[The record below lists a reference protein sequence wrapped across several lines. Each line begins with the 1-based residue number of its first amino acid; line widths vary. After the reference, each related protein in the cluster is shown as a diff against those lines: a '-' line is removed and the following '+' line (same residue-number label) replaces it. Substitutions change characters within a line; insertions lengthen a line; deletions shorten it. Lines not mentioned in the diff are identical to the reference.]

1 MADFR
6 PVEPTR
12 PTSVPSEQS
21 PDLLAALGRQWL
33 TILIAALI
41 GALLGWGYAAAK
53 QTTYEARS
61 TLLLIPVGNES
72 DPGGGRNRS
81 LDVDTWATVARS
93 TNLLQ
98 DVATQLGRELPDVRG
113 RTTATAAPT
122 GDVLVLT
129 FEARDRDAAID
140 GATVYSDLFLANRRN
155 QVNADTVKRETELNA
170 LAEDTRAQIADLTA
184 QIEELA
190 EETNDGA
197 ADARIAILS
206 TSLQLAVED
215 LADINTELAT
225 MDTDIEAG
233 RILVQPST
241 NVQRTGVSTRLA
253 TLAGLLVG
261 ALIGLIVALLRDRYD
276 DRYGSAVGAENLGIK
291 EIARIPYAPEGTR
304 RERDGMH
311 AYSRLITLLTFANR
325 GEPDAGRSV
334 LLLPV
339 DSRTLPRDSARRVA
353 ATLESS
359 GTATGMVIGVWSEHT
374 NLEAGPAYWDA
385 TVAGVQSLT
394 EASDLALVPVLALDR
409 AATGLGLAALADDTL
424 LLVSESTP
432 MQAVLTAIEDL
443 RTVDVNDPQVVVITG
458 APSSS
463 ARRGGA
469 TRQPASEH
477 ATQPQLS

>member
-6 PVEPTR
+6 SVDPSR
-12 PTSVPSEQS
+12 PTTPSEQN

-33 TILIAALI
+33 TILLAALI

-53 QTTYEARS
+53 QTTYESRS

-98 DVATQLGRELPDVRG
+98 DVATQLGRELADVRG
-113 RTTATAAPT
+113 RTTAAAAPT

-129 FEARDRDAAID
+129 FNARNRDAAIE
-140 GATVYSDLFLANRRN
+140 GATVYSDLFLQARRN
-155 QVNADTVKRETELNA
+155 QVNADTVKREQELNA

-184 QIEELA
+184 QIEE
-190 EETNDGA
+190 EEDKGDDA
-197 ADARIAILS
+197 SDARIGILS

-225 MDTDIEAG
+225 TDTDVEAG
-233 RILVQPST
+233 RILVQPAT

-253 TLAGLLVG
+253 TIAGLLVG

-353 ATLESS
+353 ATLEAS
-359 GTATGMVIGVWSEHT
+359 GKATGMVIGVWSEHT

-443 RTVDVNDPQVVVITG
+443 RTVDVIDPQVVVVTG
-458 APSSS
+458 APSSPG
-463 ARRGGA
+463 RRGGLRRPA
-469 TRQPASEH
+469 TAERQPP
-477 ATQPQLS
+477 PQAA

>member
-6 PVEPTR
+6 QVEAPR
-12 PTSVPSEQS
+12 PPSGSDQS

-33 TILIAALI
+33 TILLAALI

-53 QTTYEARS
+53 QTTYQSRS

-98 DVATQLGRELPDVRG
+98 SVATELGRELGDVRG

-129 FEARDRDAAID
+129 FDARNRDAAIE
-140 GATVYSDLFLANRRN
+140 GATVYSDQFLANRRN
-155 QVNADTVKRETELNA
+155 SVNAETVKREAELRQ
-170 LAEDTRAQIADLTA
+170 LAESTTAQIADLTA
-184 QIEELA
+184 QIEE
-190 EETNDGA
+190 EEDKGEDA
-197 ADARIAILS
+197 SPARIAILTS
-206 TSLQLAVED
+206 SLQLAAED
-215 LADINTELAT
+215 LTEINTELAT
-225 MDTDIEAG
+225 TDTDVEAG
-233 RILVQPST
+233 RILVQPAT

-253 TLAGLLVG
+253 TLAGLLIG

-276 DRYGSAVGAENLGIK
+276 DRYGSASDAEGLGVK
-291 EIARIPYAPEGTR
+291 ELARIPYAPEGTR

-353 ATLESS
+353 TTLETS
-359 GTATGMVIGVWSEHT
+359 GKATGMVIGVWSDNT
-374 NLEAGPAYWDA
+374 NVEAGPAYWDA

-394 EASDLALVPVLALDR
+394 EASDLALVPVVALDR

-432 MQAVLTAIEDL
+432 MQAVLTAIDDL
-443 RTVDVNDPQVVVITG
+443 RTVDVSDPQVVVVTG
-458 APSSS
+458 APS
-463 ARRGGA
+463 ATGDRGNGTRRPGTQRPPTA
-469 TRQPASEH
+469 TN
-477 ATQPQLS
+477 

>member
-6 PVEPTR
+6 SVDPTR
-12 PTSVPSEQS
+12 STPSSEQN

-33 TILIAALI
+33 TILLAALI
-41 GALLGWGYAAAK
+41 GAVLGWGYAAAK
-53 QTTYEARS
+53 QTTYESRS

-98 DVATQLGRELPDVRG
+98 DVATQLGRELADVRG

-129 FEARDRDAAID
+129 FNARNRDAAIE
-140 GATVYSDLFLANRRN
+140 GATVYSDLFLQNRRN
-155 QVNADTVKRETELNA
+155 QVNADTVKREQELLA
-170 LAEDTRAQIADLTA
+170 LAEDTQAQIADLTA
-184 QIEELA
+184 QIEE
-190 EETNDGA
+190 EEDKGDDA
-197 ADARIAILS
+197 SDARIGILS
-206 TSLQLAVED
+206 ASLQLAVED

-225 MDTDIEAG
+225 TDTDVEAG
-233 RILVQPST
+233 RILVQPAT

-253 TLAGLLVG
+253 TIAGLLVG

-276 DRYGSAVGAENLGIK
+276 DRYGSAVGADNLGIK

-353 ATLESS
+353 ATLEAS
-359 GTATGMVIGVWSEHT
+359 GKATGMVIGVWSEHT

-443 RTVDVNDPQVVVITG
+443 RTVDVIDPQVVVVTG
-458 APSSS
+458 APSSPS
-463 ARRGGA
+463 RRGSA
-469 TRQPASEH
+469 LRRPTTPERQPP
-477 ATQPQLS
+477 PQAA